1 MNFGSLMKLSY
12 FGLTTIL
19 FRRED
24 PLIGSLILTD
34 RCNLSCRHCAVSSIE
49 GTVYSYET
57 VRKDM
62 EALYSQG
69 VRILFFYG
77 GEPFLWEDGDWCLR
91 DLVAEAKGMGF
102 DLVSV
107 VTNGTFPLELPE
119 ADLILVSL
127 DGSRTHHN
135 LIRGDTYDRILEN
148 LRQAS
153 SDNFCLYMAI
163 NSINRKDI
171 EAICET
177 ARTIPNV
184 RAVSFNFHTP
194 YPGTEDLKLS
204 REETLEACSRI
215 AACIAQGEHV
225 LNLPSALPYMADHRF
240 KTPCRQCVV
249 RENGKQ
255 WICGRCIDI
264 EGLCS
269 QCGFLFA
276 AEFSL
281 LFGGN
286 PRVIL
291 DFIRTY
297 GKYMTGV
304 GSGKRRGAS

>member
-1 MNFGSLMKLSY
+1 MKLASLMKLSF

-34 RCNLSCRHCAVSSIE
+34 RCNLSCLHCAVSMAD
-49 GTVYSYET
+49 GAVYSYET

-77 GEPFLWEDGDWCLR
+77 GEPFLWEDGDRRLR
-91 DLVAEAKGMGF
+91 DLVIEAKGMGF

-107 VTNGTFPLELPE
+107 VTNGTFPLDLPE

-127 DGSRTHHN
+127 DGSRASHN
-135 LIRGDTYDRILEN
+135 RIRGDTYDRIMEN
-148 LRQAS
+148 LRQAPA
-153 SDNFCLYMAI
+153 NNLCLYMAI
-163 NSINRKDI
+163 NSINREDI
-171 EAICET
+171 EGVCET
-177 ARTIPNV
+177 ARTTPHV
-184 RAVSFNFHTP
+184 QAVSFNFHTP
-194 YPGTEDLKLS
+194 YPGTEGLQLS
-204 REETLEACSRI
+204 REETLEAVRRI
-215 AACIAQGEHV
+215 TACMAKGDPV
-225 LNLPSALPYMADHRF
+225 LNLRSALPYAAAHRF

-249 RENGKQ
+249 MENGKR

-264 EGLCS
+264 EGLCGA
-269 QCGFLFA
+269 CGFLFA

-291 DFIRTY
+291 DFIKTY
-297 GKYMTGV
+297 GRYLLK
-304 GSGKRRGAS
+304 GSFLMGARPE